1 MRSQDK
7 DARDLANLRRR
18 VDRIRAKHGFA
29 VTCPASRHQHQIADS
44 LAAGKLYPMLQ
55 EDPEYCAGTFLAV
68 LERLWKAEAELLSIK
83 GR

>member
-29 VTCPASRHQHQIADS
+29 VTCPASRHVQIMADAF
-44 LAAGKLYPMLQ
+44 AAGRPYPMLR
-55 EDPEYCAGTFLAV
+55 EEPRHCAGSLYAV
-68 LERLWKAEAELLSIK
+68 VEALWKARAEERS
-83 GR
+83 R

>member
-1 MRSQDK
+1 MTS

-18 VDRIRAKHGFA
+18 VDRLRRKHGFA
-29 VTCPASRHQHQIADS
+29 VTCAASRHLQQIADT
-44 LAAGKLYPMLQ
+44 LADGIPYPML
-55 EDPEYCAGTFLAV
+55 EEEPEYCAGTLYAV